1 MTTNLLHLA
10 LVLLA
15 VTVPSPAQTTKVFT
29 SPDRALRAVV
39 WTSSAYESRVQIQ
52 GPSRRV
58 LLTRDETSSDGSHGQ
73 GVLHAAWT
81 ADSQFFVA
89 GTESTGGH
97 QPWARPIWVYS
108 RAKNRVFDLGEMGAV
123 SVDDFTLKP
132 PDVVEMKVLDC
143 EHVIG
148 GDPQT
153 RSLSVSLH
161 QVVSTE
167 RVPNAPCAARK
178 SVGSPILR
186 P

>member
-1 MTTNLLHLA
+1 MNLLHVALA
-10 LVLLA
+10 LLV
-15 VTVPSPAQTTKVFT
+15 VTVLSPAQTTKVFT

-39 WTSSAYESRVQIQ
+39 WTNPAGESRVQIE

-58 LLTRDETSSDGSHGQ
+58 LLTRDETSDDGSHGQ
-73 GVLHAAWT
+73 GVEQAVWT

-89 GTESTGGH
+89 GTESIGGH

-123 SVDDFTLKP
+123 SVAGFTLKP
-132 PDVVEMKVLDC
+132 PDVIEMKILDS
-143 EHVIG
+143 ENVIG

-153 RSLSVSLH
+153 RSLFVSLH
-161 QVVSTE
+161 QLVSTE
-167 RVPNAPCAARK
+167 RVPNAPCTARK

>member
-1 MTTNLLHLA
+1 MNLLHVALA
-10 LVLLA
+10 LLV
-15 VTVPSPAQTTKVFT
+15 VTVLSPAQTTKVFT

-39 WTSSAYESRVQIQ
+39 WTNPAGESRVQIE

-108 RAKNRVFDLGEMGAV
+108 RAKNRVFELGEMGAV

-132 PDVVEMKVLDC
+132 PDVIEMKVLDC
-143 EHVIG
+143 ENVVG

-167 RVPNAPCAARK
+167 RVPNAPCPARK